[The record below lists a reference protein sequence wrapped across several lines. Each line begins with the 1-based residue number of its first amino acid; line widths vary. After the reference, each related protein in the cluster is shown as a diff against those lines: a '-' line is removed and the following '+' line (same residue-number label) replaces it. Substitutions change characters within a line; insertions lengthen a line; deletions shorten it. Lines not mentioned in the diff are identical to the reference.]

1 MAYAEKKQGKPTGKF
16 LGEVVVKGK
25 RFRRTFDRKK
35 DAEGYELYVK
45 LTGEEPPTIIDG
57 APSTGA
63 PTFAEVTELAK
74 AKGGPHGKWKK
85 GKDRSLMQ
93 RLEYCVA
100 VIGSY
105 EIQRV
110 TRAVLGK
117 IAESLQGRSKSAT
130 RYGEPLSNA
139 TINRYLSAASAVL
152 AFAHN
157 EEIMTERPP
166 AAPYLDEEETKKD
179 RDVLQ
184 PEQDEVIL
192 QLMREAGDKLEALC
206 VEAISHTGLRRG
218 ELCERLTPE
227 QITIEQVEDEDGTP
241 VHIGVIRLHKGQ
253 TKNGKG
259 RIVTLPPELAK
270 QIRAL
275 IATGSMPKGNRVLT
289 CFKRAVKRAGVSGNI
304 VIHSLRHARVRRLRK
319 AGVEKGIRKQLLGH
333 MDDDVH
339 DDYDDLDLE
348 DHLEVAKKVEKYAGG
363 RAEKLAKRGS
373 QVIDFAKVNEG

>member
-74 AKGGPHGKWKK
+74 AKGGPRGKWKK

-105 EIQRV
+105 EVQRV
-110 TRAVLGK
+110 SRAVLGK
-117 IAESLQGRSKSAT
+117 ITESLQGRSKSAA

-152 AFAHN
+152 AFAHQ
-157 EEIMTERPP
+157 EEIMAERPP
-166 AAPYLDEEETKKD
+166 AAPYLDEEETKRD
-179 RDVLQ
+179 RDVLL
-184 PEQDEVIL
+184 PEQDALIL
-192 QLMREAGDKLEALC
+192 RLMREAGEELEALC
-206 VEAISHTGLRRG
+206 VEVMMHTGLRRG
-218 ELCERLTPE
+218 ELCEKLTPE
-227 QITIEQVEDEDGTP
+227 QITIVQVEDEDGTL
-241 VHIGVIRLHKGQ
+241 VLRGVIQLHKGQ

-259 RIVTLPPELAK
+259 RIVTLPSDLAK
-270 QIRAL
+270 NIRAL
-275 IATGSMPKGNRVLT
+275 IATGQVPNGNRLLS

-319 AGVEKGIRKQLLGH
+319 SGVEKGIRKQLLGH

-339 DDYDDLDLE
+339 DDYDELDLE
-348 DHLEVAKKVEKYAGG
+348 DHLQVEKKVEKYAGD
-363 RAEKLAKRGS
+363 RAKKLAKRS
-373 QVIDFAKVNEG
+373 AQVIDFTRVTDE